1 MKGQFAYVFGMQ
13 FEKNVTTV
21 QISSIWFPYI
31 HFEVTEMFLGNY
43 CKFASVVHLIFLGDT
58 TDFVAQLDEKSVR
71 EYRWNNTEKLAT
83 QGIQDEGEKHN
94 TICVGHHYAKAITN
108 NVNNT

>member
-31 HFEVTEMFLGNY
+31 HFEVTEMVLRN
-43 CKFASVVHLIFLGDT
+43 
-58 TDFVAQLDEKSVR
+58 
-71 EYRWNNTEKLAT
+71 
-83 QGIQDEGEKHN
+83 
-94 TICVGHHYAKAITN
+94 
-108 NVNNT
+108 